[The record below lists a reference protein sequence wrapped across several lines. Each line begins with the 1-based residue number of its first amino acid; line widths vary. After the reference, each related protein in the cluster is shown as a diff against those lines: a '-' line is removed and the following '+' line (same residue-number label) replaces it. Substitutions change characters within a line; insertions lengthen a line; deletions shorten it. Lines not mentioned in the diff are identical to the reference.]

1 MASKKIALTEF
12 YRTRNIPSEVDTS
25 DIEALCKEVMR
36 RKPKAAYEE
45 IGERAMLVLL
55 SDWQAGKNEGG
66 GSEALAERVITYQDR
81 LMQHLKNIHK
91 KEYEYE
97 YRHPENI

>member
-1 MASKKIALTEF
+1 MASKKIDLTEF

-45 IGERAMLVLL
+45 IGERGNREIHQYL
-55 SDWQAGKNEGG
+55 
-66 GSEALAERVITYQDR
+66 YQ
-81 LMQHLKNIHK
+81 
-91 KEYEYE
+91 
-97 YRHPENI
+97 